1 MTATPLAAIPWLR
14 SADNA
19 ESGRSNRKVTETE
32 TENRNKK
39 QKEKKKKKR
48 KKKFIGGKF
57 KFFFRAFAT
66 SVQA

>member
-39 QKEKKKKKR
+39 QKEKKKKK
-48 KKKFIGGKF
+48 KKKKIHWW
-57 KFFFRAFAT
+57 
-66 SVQA
+66 